1 MYANGKV
8 KIVPIY
14 GYGLLIILTGFLFG
28 TILLKN
34 IELKIVYRFSLISQL
49 TPSNP
54 LAPHKQKYRPGPWKH
69 IPSFW
74 QGLDSHSSISTK
86 SRTLKTIQSTLKWE
100 MSFGVPD
107 SHLLPVKPWR
117 HEHVTPLPSSEHV
130 PPLSQVLVVHALP
143 AEKRWEL
150 FVTSTCNCLQF

>member
-34 IELKIVYRFSLISQL
+34 IELKIVYIFSLISQL

-54 LAPHKQKYRPGPWKH
+54 LAAHKQKYRPGPWKH
-69 IPSFW
+69 IPSF
-74 QGLDSHSSISTK
+74 
-86 SRTLKTIQSTLKWE
+86 
-100 MSFGVPD
+100 
-107 SHLLPVKPWR
+107 
-117 HEHVTPLPSSEHV
+117 
-130 PPLSQVLVVHALP
+130 
-143 AEKRWEL
+143 
-150 FVTSTCNCLQF
+150 